1 MRSAKSK
8 HDLPFA
14 IDTTAAALL
23 DRTGTVVAWTAAAEA
38 LLGRDAHEVCGG
50 GVRELLADPGTWP
63 QVLAQ
68 RTGPAWEGRAELR
81 HGSGQAVTVGFRVLP
96 FVNDE
101 VGGRRYLV
109 LGAPLGLIARRRQD
123 HAFTQELFDQSRIGL
138 AVFDTRLRL
147 VRTNTHLL
155 PYTGLPAD
163 ARGMRLSDFL
173 WPQDAE
179 ALEER
184 LREVLRTGS
193 PMVNHTALART
204 LEGSLGG
211 RVLTTSAF
219 RLHEPSGRLMGVA
232 AAFIDATEHQQARDR
247 LDLLHEATVAL
258 GGSLSVHRIGQGLAE
273 ALVPALADAAAV
285 DLAEEVFV
293 GSEPVPQRYRA
304 LSLRRAAVAGPEEP
318 GLQVGARMVA
328 VTDGSVPGEPSTE
341 HGVRFPSHAG
351 PPEGDGE
358 PPGWMGQVPAAR
370 AGMSALLGAR
380 GALLGRLTLWRVTD
394 RAPWNE
400 DDLTLLEEIAA
411 RAAMAVDNARRYAR
425 EHRAAVAL
433 QRSLLPPATTD
444 STAAETASV
453 YLPADAAGGV
463 SGDWFD
469 VIPLSSARVALVV
482 GDVVGHGLQ
491 ATATMGRLRTAVRT
505 LSDLDLEPEELLT
518 HLNDLVVQL
527 AGEADSADG
536 GRGHPVVEPDSVG
549 ATCLYAVY
557 DPVTQ
562 RCVMSSAGHP
572 PPAVV
577 APDGHVSFAEVSPGP
592 PLGVSGLPFEP
603 AETPVAPGSVL
614 ALYTDGLV
622 ERGIGD
628 IDEGMC
634 ELRSRLARADVL
646 RSPLG
651 EVGNGLVTGLPP
663 GRLPDDV
670 TLLLARTRAV
680 PAGDT
685 AVWTLEAEASVVATA
700 RERVAAQLQEWGLEE
715 LAFTT
720 ELVASELVTNAIRH
734 AGGPVELRL
743 IRTQTLLTC
752 EVSDPSNT
760 HPKMRRAAVIDEGGR
775 GLYLVAQLTKRWGNR
790 YTRRGKTIWTEQPV
804 RPEP

>member
-1 MRSAKSK
+1 MRSAKSE
-8 HDLPFA
+8 HDYPFA
-14 IDTTAAALL
+14 IDNTAAALL
-23 DRTGTVVAWTAAAEA
+23 DRTGTVVAWTAAAEV
-38 LLGRDAHEVCGG
+38 LLGRNAGEVCDRP
-50 GVRELLADPGTWP
+50 VWELLADGGTWE
-63 QVLAQ
+63 QVLGQ

-81 HGSGQAVTVGFRVLP
+81 HGSGRVLKVGFRVLP
-96 FVNDE
+96 FLGR
-101 VGGRRYLV
+101 VGERCYLV
-109 LGAPLGLIARRRQD
+109 LGAPLALVARWRQD

-163 ARGMRLSDFL
+163 SRGMRLSDFL
-173 WPQDAE
+173 WAEDAG
-179 ALEER
+179 ALETR
-184 LREVLRTGS
+184 LQEVLHTGH
-193 PMVNHTALART
+193 PLVNHTALART
-204 LEGSLGG
+204 LEDSRGG
-211 RVLTTSAF
+211 RVLTVSAF
-219 RLHEPSGRLMGVA
+219 RLHEPGGRLMGVA
-232 AAFIDATEHQQARDR
+232 AAFIDATEHHRARDR

-273 ALVPALADAAAV
+273 ALVPGLADAAAV

-304 LSLRRAAVAGPEEP
+304 LSLRRAAVAGPEEA
-318 GLQVGARMVA
+318 GLRAGARMVA
-328 VTDGSVPGEPSTE
+328 VTDGSVPGEPGTE
-341 HGVRFPSHAG
+341 RGVRFPVRPGGAG
-351 PPEGDGE
+351 PGGQA
-358 PPGWMGQVPAAR
+358 PPGWMLQVPGTR
-370 AGMSALLGAR
+370 AGMSALLSAR
-380 GALLGRLTLWRVTD
+380 GALLGRLTLWRITEQ
-394 RAPWNE
+394 APFDV

-425 EHRAAVAL
+425 EHRAAVSL

-444 STAAETASV
+444 STAVETASV

-527 AGEADSADG
+527 AGEADSARSDG
-536 GRGHPVVEPDSVG
+536 GQTGAEPDTVG

-562 RCVMSSAGHP
+562 QCVMSSAGHP

-577 APDGHVSFAEVSPGP
+577 APDGDVRFAALSPGP
-592 PLGVSGLPFEP
+592 PLGVGGLPFEP
-603 AETPVAPGSVL
+603 AETRVAPGSVL

-628 IDEGMC
+628 IDEGMR
-634 ELRSRLARADVL
+634 ELRSRLSRADVL

-651 EVGNGLVTGLPP
+651 EVGNGLVMGLPP

-680 PAGDT
+680 PAADT
-685 AVWTLEAEASVVATA
+685 VVWTLDADPSVVATA
-700 RERVAAQLQEWGLEE
+700 RERVAGQLADWGLEE

-743 IRTQTLLTC
+743 IRTDTLLTG

-760 HPKMRRAAVIDEGGR
+760 HPKMRRAAVTDEGGR

-790 YTRRGKTIWTEQPV
+790 YTRRGKTIWTEQPL
-804 RPEP
+804 RPAR

>member
-8 HDLPFA
+8 HDYPFA
-14 IDTTAAALL
+14 IGNTAAALL
-23 DRTGTVVAWTAAAEA
+23 DRAGNVVAWTAAAEV
-38 LLGRDAHEVCGG
+38 LLGRDAREVCGRPVG
-50 GVRELLADPGTWP
+50 ELLANPAGWL
-63 QVLAQ
+63 QVLRQ

-81 HGSGQAVTVGFRVLP
+81 HGSGRTMNVGFRVLP
-96 FVNDE
+96 FVGDE
-101 VGGRRYLV
+101 GGAPRYLV
-109 LGAPLGLIARRRQD
+109 LGTSSALIARWQQD

-155 PYTGLPAD
+155 PYAGLPAD
-163 ARGMRLSDFL
+163 ARGMRLADFL
-173 WPQDAE
+173 WAEDAG

-184 LREVLRTGS
+184 LREVLRTGH
-193 PMVNHTALART
+193 PLVNHTALART
-204 LEGSLGG
+204 LEDSRGG
-211 RVLTTSAF
+211 RVLTVSAF

-232 AAFIDATEHQQARDR
+232 AAFIDATEHHRARDR

-258 GGSLSVHRIGQGLAE
+258 GGSLSVHRIGQALTE

-304 LSLRRAAVAGPEEP
+304 LSLRRAAVAGPEET
-318 GLQVGARMVA
+318 GLRAGARMVA
-328 VTDGSVPGEPSTE
+328 VTDGSAPGEPSTE
-341 HGVRFPSHAG
+341 HGVRFPVRSGAG
-351 PPEGDGE
+351 RGGEE
-358 PPGWMGQVPAAR
+358 PPDWVVQVPGTR
-370 AGMSALLGAR
+370 AGMSALLCAR
-380 GALLGRLTLWRVTD
+380 GASLGRLTLWRMTD
-394 RAPWNE
+394 PAPFSG

-411 RAAMAVDNARRYAR
+411 RSAMAVDNARRYAR
-425 EHRAAVAL
+425 EHRAAVSL

-444 STAAETASV
+444 STAVETASV

-527 AGEADSADG
+527 AGEADSVRG
-536 GRGHPVVEPDSVG
+536 GGDLGAAPDTVG

-557 DPVTQ
+557 DPVTEL
-562 RCVMSSAGHP
+562 CVMSSAGHP
-572 PPAVV
+572 PPAVT
-577 APDGHVSFAEVSPGP
+577 APDGDVRFAELSPGP

-603 AETPVAPGSVL
+603 AEMRVAPGSVL

-622 ERGIGD
+622 ERGVGD
-628 IDEGMC
+628 IDEGMQ
-634 ELRSRLARADVL
+634 ELRSRLSQADVL

-651 EVGNGLVTGLPP
+651 DVGNGLVTGLPP

-685 AVWTLEAEASVVATA
+685 VLWALEADPAMVATA
-700 RERVAAQLQEWGLEE
+700 RERVARQLEEWGLEE

-743 IRTQTLLTC
+743 IRTDTLLTC

-760 HPKMRRAAVIDEGGR
+760 HPKMRRAAVTDEGGR

-790 YTRRGKTIWTEQPV
+790 YTRRGKTIWTEQTV